1 MDNGILRIGEW
12 LSIPESEIQYE
23 YCRSSGPGGQH
34 VNTTDSAVHLRFD
47 IIHSPSLPEEIRV
60 RLLSLC
66 GNMVNEAGILDLFS
80 QKFRHQLRN
89 KFDVREKLIVL
100 LLKAATPPRKRIKT
114 KPTKA
119 SVERRLE
126 TKAKHSQRKAERR
139 NSHHIDD

>member
-1 MDNGILRIGEW
+1 MVNGILRIGDW

-47 IIHSPSLPEEIRV
+47 ILRSPSLPEDVRV
-60 RLLSLC
+60 RLLALC
-66 GNMVNEAGILDLFS
+66 GNMVNDDGVLDLFS

-89 KFDVREKLIVL
+89 KFDVREKFIVL
-100 LLKAATPPRKRIKT
+100 LMRAAARPRPRVRT

-119 SVERRLE
+119 SVERRLDA
-126 TKAKHSQRKAERR
+126 KAQHSRRKAERKDNR
-139 NSHHIDD
+139 QIDY